1 MRWASRVGQKL
12 HPLAEPRSARDQPMV
27 QAECRERGCCAAL
40 ALRAPVRSP
49 RSAARGA
56 YRHHHSTQ
64 HCEAQQLK
72 HDAAYRLY
80 ADNQKVPLR
89 GIKRLRRISSRYF
102 RGGLEEQRPHPLR
115 QWPLSTDVI
124 SVCRQENVADW
135 WRLGP
140 GGRWCRVI
148 VWGRWPGR
156 LA

>member
-27 QAECRERGCCAAL
+27 QAECRERACSSYAEATPIDAERKREPEGQPR
-40 ALRAPVRSP
+40 RARGDDEASVA

-72 HDAAYRLY
+72 HDVAYRLY

-102 RGGLEEQRPHPLR
+102 RR
-115 QWPLSTDVI
+115 
-124 SVCRQENVADW
+124 DW
-135 WRLGP
+135 RNNGRIPSGNGP
-140 GGRWCRVI
+140 WA
-148 VWGRWPGR
+148 
-156 LA
+156 LM